1 MKCLVL
7 AGGRGNSLWPLS
19 REKYPKQFM
28 NIKGN
33 RSLFQETIARN
44 LPFCEEFIIVTNVDY
59 HFIVESQMQV
69 FQGVKYRCFL
79 EEEKKGTAP
88 ALIIASMCCNPSE
101 IIYMVTSDS
110 QIENEGYK
118 DAVVE
123 AKKLVK
129 SASSVVFGILPESA
143 DTSFGY
149 LLKEEQRVIRFHEK
163 PALNIAEEYVK
174 QGYLWNSGNM
184 MFIVQN
190 FLREIQKLNPVLF
203 KACEKICNDLQ
214 GETRI
219 TRIPQDE
226 LSQFPIMSIEHV
238 LLEKSR
244 NICAVEAEYKWCDIG
259 NFDSLLQWNPSL
271 QQNMVVENCSNTEV
285 INDSDNKLV
294 VINNIDDALVV
305 NTDDAIL
312 ITSKAEADRRKR
324 VIRNHV
330 EEYNDY
336 FENSNTHYRTWGIY
350 ENLTRGDG
358 YKVKKVTLLPGKSFN
373 SHKHNFRSEHW
384 SIVKGVAT
392 VSIEGSTKEYYP
404 NSSIFVPAGQ
414 VHCIANNTDQE
425 IIIIEVS
432 IGADIKEEDTVSLQK
447 DISIVKKKYDLLVKM
462 EPAFKDYLWGGEKL
476 KTKYHKKCDYD
487 IVAESWE
494 VSAHRAGQS
503 VIAEG
508 QNRGTLFGDYLDII
522 GKEAWGWKCQAFD
535 KFPLMI
541 KFIDAKQDL
550 SVQVHP
556 DDEYALSVEAQY
568 GKNEMWH
575 VIECDDNAYLYCGL
589 KKDITKDE
597 LDQALKNGT
606 ILKLLNK
613 VSVKRGDT
621 FFIEA
626 GTIHAIGAG
635 SLICEIQQNS
645 DVTYRLYDYERR
657 DVYGNYR
664 KLHIAQAMDVVKLSK
679 TDIRELEE
687 NTEKLTDNDAIEML
701 GECKYFKC
709 MKYILS
715 DVVEISNDES
725 SFRTVTFLEGEGEI
739 SYDGCKWDFRAG
751 DNFFLCA
758 GDKKLCV
765 KGYGEFIVTCV

>member
-28 NIKGN
+28 NVKGN

-44 LPFCEEFIIVTNVDY
+44 LAFCEEFIIVTNADY

-88 ALIIASMCCNPSE
+88 ALVIASMCCNPSE
-101 IIYMVTSDS
+101 TIYVVTSDS
-110 QIENEGYK
+110 QIENDGYK
-118 DAVVE
+118 EAVVE
-123 AKKLVK
+123 AQKLVK
-129 SASSVVFGILPESA
+129 AASAVVFGILPESA
-143 DTSFGY
+143 DSSFGY
-149 LLKEEQRVIRFHEK
+149 LLKEEQRVVKFHEK
-163 PALNIAEEYVK
+163 PEQSIAAAYIE
-174 QGYLWNSGNM
+174 QGYLWNSGNI
-184 MFIVQN
+184 MFIVKN

-203 KACEKICNDLQ
+203 KACEKICNDFQ
-214 GETRI
+214 GESRI
-219 TRIPQDE
+219 TRIPLGE
-226 LSQFPIMSIEHV
+226 LREFPIMSIEHV
-238 LLEKSR
+238 LLERSR
-244 NICAVEAEYKWCDIG
+244 NIYAVEAGYKWCDIG

-271 QQNMVVENCSNTEV
+271 QQNMIVENCNNTEV
-285 INDSDNKLV
+285 INDADNRLI

-324 VIRNHV
+324 VMRNHV
-330 EEYNDY
+330 KEYNEY
-336 FENSNTHYRTWGIY
+336 FENSNIHYRTWGIY
-350 ENLTRGDG
+350 ENLTRGEG
-358 YKVKKVTLLPGKSFN
+358 YKVKKVTLHPGKAFN

-384 SIVKGVAT
+384 SIVKGIAT
-392 VSIEGSTKEYYP
+392 VSIEGDTKEYYP

-414 VHCIANNTDQE
+414 VHCIANNTNQE
-425 IIIIEVS
+425 IVIIEVS
-432 IGADIKEEDTVSLQK
+432 IGADIKEEDTVSAQK
-447 DISIVKKKYDLLVKM
+447 TISIVKRKYDPLVKM
-462 EPAFKDYLWGGEKL
+462 EPAFKDYLWGGDKL

-494 VSAHRAGQS
+494 VSAHSAGQS

-556 DDEYALSVEAQY
+556 DDEYALNVEAQY

-575 VIECDDNAYLYCGL
+575 VVECDENACLYCGL
-589 KKDITKDE
+589 KEDITKE
-597 LDQALKNGT
+597 KLSQALENGT

-613 VSVKRGDT
+613 VPVKKGDT

-635 SLICEIQQNS
+635 VLICEIQQNS
-645 DVTYRLYDYERR
+645 DVTYRLYDYERK

-664 KLHIAQAMDVVKLSK
+664 KLHIAQAMDVVKLLK
-679 TDIRELEE
+679 TGLRELSETT
-687 NTEKLTDNDAIEML
+687 TEKDAKEKFEIL

-709 MKYILS
+709 IKYTVT
-715 DVVEISNDES
+715 DAVEIPNDES
-725 SFRTVTFLEGEGEI
+725 SFRTITFLEGDGKI
-739 SYDGCKWDFRAG
+739 SYDGCEWTFKSG

-758 GDKKLCV
+758 DDKKLCI
-765 KGYGEFIVTCV
+765 KGNCEFIVTCV